1 MCISNYLCLWACFI
15 RGINCLIRVQFRR
28 DRYLD
33 IYTVHCAYIY
43 IFINACLPLLG
54 LPMVKEE
61 KNDAIKLFMFLK
73 RQSNKTSVV
82 DPTYMTLEIY
92 IIA

>member
-1 MCISNYLCLWACFI
+1 
-15 RGINCLIRVQFRR
+15 
-28 DRYLD
+28 
-33 IYTVHCAYIY
+33 
-43 IFINACLPLLG
+43 
-54 LPMVKEE
+54 MVKEE